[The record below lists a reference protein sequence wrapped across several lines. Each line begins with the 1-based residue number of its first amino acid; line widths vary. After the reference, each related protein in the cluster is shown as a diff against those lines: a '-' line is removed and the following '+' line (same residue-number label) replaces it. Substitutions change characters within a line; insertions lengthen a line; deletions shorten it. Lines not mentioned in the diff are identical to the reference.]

1 MELPEYQTEFGT
13 ILGSLQHSHNQE
25 CAEQVIKLRKIY
37 WLLGLRFIIQSLPE
51 YIEHGV
57 LVQTKVQ
64 IRQLL
69 IPTPEF
75 VKSSPSEVI
84 YKLTTEV

>member
-1 MELPEYQTEFGT
+1 MYCIHLTLT
-13 ILGSLQHSHNQE
+13 GSLQFNNNGAVRISDGIWINSWKSTAWYNQG

-37 WLLGLRFIIQSLPE
+37 WLLGLRFISQSLPE

-64 IRQLL
+64 IRQ
-69 IPTPEF
+69 
-75 VKSSPSEVI
+75 
-84 YKLTTEV
+84 